1 MYERRGDY
9 YYFLLLMVVWSGGRT
24 MKCYTKSSKV
34 QDIIH
39 SFRSPRAFVVLL
51 LMEFVVSH
59 DNITLNLSCKFSLE
73 TNE

>member
-1 MYERRGDY
+1 
-9 YYFLLLMVVWSGGRT
+9 MVVWSGGRI

-39 SFRSPRAFVVLL
+39 SFRSPRAFCGTFTH
-51 LMEFVVSH
+51 EIVSH

-73 TNE
+73 TNEWVPQTVVKA